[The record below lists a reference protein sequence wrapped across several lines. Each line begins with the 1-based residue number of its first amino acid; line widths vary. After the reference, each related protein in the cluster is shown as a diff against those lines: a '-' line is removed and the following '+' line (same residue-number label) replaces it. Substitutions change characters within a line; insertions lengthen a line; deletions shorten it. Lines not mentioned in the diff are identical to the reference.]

1 MMCQKKSSCRFADFR
16 QEPFFYAFLRLAYPA
31 TSTSPERFFLTP
43 LSTPKRLISA
53 ETTRRDPRQG
63 KNRQIII
70 DTGEIPN
77 ARERGDFCTYY
88 HCIIS
93 NLDAGNLFQGAARRP
108 YLVFSRCDGSCQ
120 GPPQAVYLA
129 LTGFGVS
136 APRPA
141 GRAMGLGRRPSRA
154 RSAGEP
160 RPATAGKATARGVP
174 NCGRARAARR
184 G

>member
-1 MMCQKKSSCRFADFR
+1 MCQKKSSCRFADSR
-16 QEPFFYAFLRLAYPA
+16 QGLFLRLAHPA

-77 ARERGDFCTYY
+77 TRERGDFCAYY
-88 HCIIS
+88 HRIIS
-93 NLDAGNLFQGAARRP
+93 NLCAGKFIYRAARRP
-108 YLVFSRCDGSCQ
+108 YLVSSRCAGSCQ

-129 LTGFGVS
+129 LTGFGAS
-136 APRPA
+136 AFPPA
-141 GRAMGLGRRPSRA
+141 GGVTPRPSRA
-154 RSAGEP
+154 RREQGP
-160 RPATAGKATARGVP
+160 RPAK
-174 NCGRARAARR
+174 RARP
-184 G
+184 